1 MKQETVVLLNNLNKR
16 FYQLTAEEFS
26 KTRSFYW
33 KGWKEL
39 VEPLKEIGKNHPQLK
54 VLDIGCGN
62 GRFGEFLYK
71 EKIHKKFIYHGA
83 DNSKELLKFAKDRLK
98 DFRFEKELFYL
109 DVIEGLINNN
119 LDELLPQKKYQVITL
134 FGVLHHIPSLKLRKK
149 LIKVIEEHLTSGGVF
164 VFTAWRFLNEKRFEK
179 KQIHPAIAKINPDE
193 LEKNDYILDW
203 QRGVTAYRYCH
214 YTDDEEVK
222 KLIESTTLELEKEYT
237 ADGKSGNLN
246 FYQIL
251 RKP

>member
-1 MKQETVVLLNNLNKR
+1 MKQETVVLLNKLNKR
-16 FYQLTAEEFS
+16 FYQITAEEFS

-39 VEPLKEIGKNHPQLK
+39 VEPLKKIGKNHPQLK

-62 GRFGEFLYK
+62 GRFGEFLHK
-71 EKIHKKFIYHGA
+71 EKVHKKLIYHGA
-83 DNSKELLKFAKDRLK
+83 DNSKELLEFAEDRLK
-98 DFRFEKELFYL
+98 DFKFEKELFSL
-109 DVIEGLINNN
+109 DLTEGLINNN
-119 LDELLPQKKYQVITL
+119 LEDLLPQKKYQVITL
-134 FGVLHHIPSLKLRKK
+134 FGVLHHVPSLKLRKK
-149 LIKVIEEHLTSGGVF
+149 LIKAIEDHLTSGGVF

-179 KQIHPAIAKINPDE
+179 KQIHPAIAKIDPDE
-193 LEKNDYILDW
+193 LEENDFILDW
-203 QRGVTAYRYCH
+203 QRGVTAHRYCH

-222 KLIESTTLELEKEYT
+222 KLIEETSLELEKEYT

>member
-1 MKQETVVLLNNLNKR
+1 MKQETVLELNKLNQQ
-16 FYQLTAEEFS
+16 FYKITAEEFS

-39 VEPLKEIGKNHPQLK
+39 VEPLKKIGKDHSQLK

-62 GRFGEFLYK
+62 GRFGEFLWK
-71 EKIHKKFIYHGA
+71 EKVHKKLIYHGA
-83 DNSKELLKFAKDRLK
+83 DNSKELLEFAEQRLNNYK
-98 DFRFEKELFYL
+98 FEKKLFYL
-109 DVIEGLINNN
+109 DVIDALINNN

-134 FGVLHHIPSLKLRKK
+134 FGVLHHIPSFKLRKK
-149 LIKVIEEHLTSGGVF
+149 LINIIAEHLTSDGLF

-193 LEKNDYILDW
+193 LEENDFILDW
-203 QRGVTAYRYCH
+203 QRGVTAFRYCH
-214 YTDDEEVK
+214 YTNDEEIE
-222 KLIESTTLELEKEYT
+222 KLIDETSLELEKEYT

>member
-1 MKQETVVLLNNLNKR
+1 MKQATITQLNKLNKQ
-16 FYQLTAEEFS
+16 FYRVTAEEFS

-33 KGWKEL
+33 QGWKEL
-39 VEPLKEIGKNHPQLK
+39 LEPLKAIGKNHPQLK
-54 VLDIGCGN
+54 VLDLGCGN

-71 EKIHKKFIYHGA
+71 EKIHKNFIYHGA
-83 DNSKELLKFAKDRLK
+83 DNSQELLEFAQKRLATCE
-98 DFRFEKELFYL
+98 FEKELFNL
-109 DVIEGLINNN
+109 DVTDALTNDNLNDLI
-119 LDELLPQKKYQVITL
+119 PQKKYQVITL
-134 FGVLHHIPSLKLRKK
+134 FGVLHHIPSFKLRKK
-149 LIKVIEEHLTSGGVF
+149 LINTIADHLTNDGVF

-179 KQIHPAIAKINPDE
+179 KQIHPTLAKIDPDE
-193 LEKNDYILDW
+193 LEENDFILDW

-214 YTDDEEVK
+214 YTNDEEIK
-222 KLIESTTLELEKEYT
+222 KLIAETTLELEKEYT